1 MPNLVIP
8 LCIAH
13 EDGVA
18 FLTLAA
24 ILDVQNGE
32 ALIFGCRNR
41 VETLWIALIGINEF
55 VVRLQGADTM
65 EKNLVI
71 VILRGEFVALFG
83 RLVPAVIKA
92 VSLPSQIRHFDPTD
106 DIVEHFPRGDLHD
119 MDFSP
124 IGSSCGEAISE
135 ILAVLRK

>member
-13 EDGVA
+13 ENGVA
-18 FLTLAA
+18 FLTLPA

-32 ALIFGCRNR
+32 ALIFACRDR
-41 VETLWIALIGINEF
+41 VETLWITLIGINKF
-55 VVRLQGADTM
+55 VVRLHCADTM
-65 EKNLVI
+65 VKNLVI
-71 VILRGEFVALFG
+71 VILRGQFVALFW
-83 RLVPAVIKA
+83 RIVPAVIKA
-92 VSLPSQIRHFDPTD
+92 VSLPSQIRDFDPTD

-124 IGSSCGEAISE
+124 IGSS
-135 ILAVLRK
+135 